1 MLGGKRILLGVT
13 GSIAA
18 YKAVQL
24 ASDLVKA
31 GALVDVVLTRA
42 ALEFVTPL
50 AFRAI
55 THREVFTSMFDP
67 NQPEALEHVTLA
79 RQIDAVVVAPA
90 TAHAIAK
97 FALGLADDLLSTT
110 VLTTRVPTVIAPA
123 METAMYEHP
132 ATQAHLATLRGRGWV
147 VVGPATG
154 RLASGAVGAG
164 RLADPEE
171 VIGALRWALG
181 RRGDLA
187 GRRLVVTAGPTR
199 EPIDP
204 VRVVT
209 NRSSGKM
216 GFAIAEA
223 ARDRGAD
230 VVLVTGPVNLRDPY
244 GVQVRRVQTA
254 CEMYEAVR
262 QAVVGCDALIAAAA
276 VADYRP
282 EAVSP
287 EKIKKADQP
296 ELVIRLVRNPDILGE
311 VRGDFIRVG
320 FAAESRD
327 LIANARQKL
336 AEKGLDLVVANDITA
351 PDAGFEVDTNR
362 VVFVHPDG
370 RAEELPLLP
379 KYDVAHRVLD
389 RVAELLRAR
398 RPAEGH

>member
-1 MLGGKRILLGVT
+1 MLGGKRFLLGVT
-13 GSIAA
+13 GSVAA

-31 GALVDVVLTRA
+31 GALVDVVLTRG

-55 THREVFTSMFDP
+55 THRDVLTCMFDP

-79 RQIDAVVVAPA
+79 REVDGVVVAPA

-97 FALGLADDLLSTT
+97 FALGLADDLLSAT
-110 VLTTRVPTVIAPA
+110 LLATRAPVVIAPA

-132 ATQAHLATLRGRGWV
+132 ATQQHLTTLRLRGWL
-147 VVGPATG
+147 VVGPASG
-154 RLASGAVGAG
+154 RLASGAFGPG
-164 RLADPEE
+164 RLADLEDI
-171 VIGALRWALG
+171 IGGLRWALG
-181 RRGDLA
+181 LRGDLA
-187 GRRLVVTAGPTR
+187 GRRIVVTAGPTQ

-204 VRVVT
+204 VRVIT

-223 ARDRGAD
+223 ARDRGAT
-230 VVLVTGPVNLRDPY
+230 VILITGPTTLRDPY
-244 GVQVRRVQTA
+244 GVDVRRVRTA
-254 CEMYEAVR
+254 CEMYEAVKA
-262 QAVVGCDALIAAAA
+262 AVRRCDALVAAAA

-282 EAVSP
+282 EAAATD
-287 EKIKKADQP
+287 KIKKADQP
-296 ELVIRLVRNPDILGE
+296 ELTLRLVRNPDILGE

-336 AEKGLDLVVANDITA
+336 VEKGLDLVVANDITA

-362 VVFVHPDG
+362 VTFVYPDG

-379 KYDVAHRVLD
+379 KYEVAHRVLD
-389 RVAELLRAR
+389 RVVELLRLR
-398 RPAEGH
+398 RPVSPA

>member
-1 MLGGKRILLGVT
+1 MLNGKRILLGVT

-31 GALVDVVLTRA
+31 GALVDVILTRS

-50 AFRAI
+50 SFRAI

-67 NQPEALEHVTLA
+67 NQPEALEHVALA
-79 RQIDAVVVAPA
+79 REVDGVVVAPA
-90 TAHAIAK
+90 TAHVLAK
-97 FALGLADDLLSTT
+97 LALGLADDLLSTT
-110 VLTTRVPTVIAPA
+110 LLATRAPLVIAPA

-132 ATQAHLATLRGRGWV
+132 ATQGHLATLRGRGWV

-154 RLASGAVGAG
+154 RLASGAVGPG
-164 RLADPEE
+164 RLADLEDI
-171 VIGALRWALG
+171 IGALRWALG

-187 GRRLVVTAGPTR
+187 GRRIVVTAGPTQ

-204 VRVVT
+204 VRVIT

-230 VVLVTGPVNLRDPY
+230 VVLVTGPTTLRDPY
-244 GVQVRRVQTA
+244 GVEVRRVRTA
-254 CEMYEAVR
+254 CEMFEAVR
-262 QAVVGCDALIAAAA
+262 AAVAGCDALIAAAA

-282 EAVSP
+282 EAVSAD
-287 EKIKKADQP
+287 KIKKADQP

-327 LIANARQKL
+327 LVANARQKL

-351 PDAGFEVDTNR
+351 PDAGFEADTNR
-362 VVFVHPDG
+362 VVFIYPDG

-379 KYDVAHRVLD
+379 KYEVAHRVLD
-389 RVAELLRAR
+389 RVADLLRAR
-398 RPAEGH
+398 RPAPAG

>member
-1 MLGGKRILLGVT
+1 MLHGKRILLGVT

-31 GALVDVVLTRA
+31 GALVDVILTRS
-42 ALEFVTPL
+42 ALEFVAPL
-50 AFRAI
+50 SFRAI

-67 NQPEALEHVTLA
+67 SQPEALEHVGLA
-79 RQIDAVVVAPA
+79 RAADGVVVAPA
-90 TAHAIAK
+90 TAHAVAK

-110 VLTTRVPTVIAPA
+110 LLATRAPVVVAPA
-123 METAMYEHP
+123 MESAMYEHP

-147 VVGPATG
+147 VVGPAVG
-154 RLASGAVGAG
+154 RLASGAVGPG
-164 RLADPEE
+164 RLADLEE
-171 VIGALRWALG
+171 IIGALRWALG

-187 GRRLVVTAGPTR
+187 GRRVVVTAGPTQ

-204 VRVVT
+204 VRVIT

-223 ARDRGAD
+223 ARDRGAQ
-230 VVLVTGPVNLRDPY
+230 VVLVTGPTSLRDPY
-244 GVQVRRVQTA
+244 GVEVRRVRTA
-254 CEMYEAVR
+254 VEMFEAVKV
-262 QAVVGCDALIAAAA
+262 AVPGCDALIAAAA

-282 EAVSP
+282 AEVSAD
-287 EKIKKADQP
+287 KVKKADRP
-296 ELVIRLVRNPDILGE
+296 ELVVRLVRNPDILGE

-327 LIANARQKL
+327 LLANARQKL
-336 AEKGLDLVVANDITA
+336 IEKGLDLVVANDITA

-362 VVFVHPDG
+362 VTFVYPDG

-379 KYDVAHRVLD
+379 KYEVAHRVLD
-389 RVAELLRAR
+389 RVADLLRTR
-398 RPAEGH
+398 RPVPAS

>member
-31 GALVDVVLTRA
+31 GALVDVILTRA

-50 AFRAI
+50 SFRAI
-55 THREVFTSMFDP
+55 THRDVFTSMFDP
-67 NQPEALEHVTLA
+67 AQPEALEHVTLA
-79 RQIDAVVVAPA
+79 REIDAVVVAPA
-90 TAHAIAK
+90 TAHALAK
-97 FALGLADDLLSTT
+97 FALGFADDLLSAT
-110 VLTTRVPTVIAPA
+110 VLATRAPAVIAPA

-132 ATQAHLATLRGRGWV
+132 ATQVHLATLKGRGWV
-147 VVGPATG
+147 VVGPAAG
-154 RLASGAVGAG
+154 RLASGAVGMG
-164 RLADPEE
+164 RLADLADI
-171 VIGALRWALG
+171 VGALRWALG

-187 GRRLVVTAGPTR
+187 GFRIVVTAGPTR
-199 EPIDP
+199 ELIDP

-216 GFAIAEA
+216 GFAVAEA
-223 ARDRGAD
+223 ARDRGAE
-230 VVLVTGPVNLRDPY
+230 VVLVTGPVGLRDPY
-244 GVQVRRVQTA
+244 GVEVRRVQTA

-262 QAVVGCDALIAAAA
+262 DAVKGAHALIAAAA

-282 EAVSP
+282 ESVSA

-296 ELVIRLVRNPDILGE
+296 ELVVRLVRNPDILGE
-311 VRGDFIRVG
+311 VRGDFVRVG
-320 FAAESRD
+320 FAAESQD
-327 LIANARQKL
+327 LIPNARRKL
-336 AEKGLDLVVANDITA
+336 AEKALDLVVANDITA

-362 VVFVHPDG
+362 VVLVYPDG
-370 RAEELPLLP
+370 RAEELPLLS
-379 KYDVAHRVLD
+379 KYEVAHRVLD

-398 RPAEGH
+398 RPAGAG

>member
-31 GALVDVVLTRA
+31 GALVDVILTRA

-50 AFRAI
+50 SFRAI
-55 THREVFTSMFDP
+55 THRDVFTSMFDP
-67 NQPEALEHVTLA
+67 AQPEALEHVTLA
-79 RQIDAVVVAPA
+79 REIDAVVVAPA
-90 TAHAIAK
+90 TAHALAK
-97 FALGLADDLLSTT
+97 FALGFADDLLSAT
-110 VLTTRVPTVIAPA
+110 VLATRAPAVIAPA

-132 ATQAHLATLRGRGWV
+132 ATQVHLATLKGRRWV
-147 VVGPATG
+147 VVGPAAG
-154 RLASGAVGAG
+154 RLASGAVGMG
-164 RLADPEE
+164 RLADLADI
-171 VIGALRWALG
+171 VGALRWALG

-187 GRRLVVTAGPTR
+187 GFRIVVTAGPTR
-199 EPIDP
+199 ELIDP

-216 GFAIAEA
+216 GFAVAEA
-223 ARDRGAD
+223 ARDRGAE
-230 VVLVTGPVNLRDPY
+230 VVLVTGPVGLRDPY
-244 GVQVRRVQTA
+244 GVEVRRVQTA

-262 QAVVGCDALIAAAA
+262 DAVKGAHALIAAAA

-282 EAVSP
+282 ESVSA

-296 ELVIRLVRNPDILGE
+296 ELVVRLVRNPDILGE
-311 VRGDFIRVG
+311 VRGDFVRVG
-320 FAAESRD
+320 FAAESQD
-327 LIANARQKL
+327 LIPNARRKL
-336 AEKGLDLVVANDITA
+336 AEKALDLVVANDITA

-362 VVFVHPDG
+362 VVLVYPDG
-370 RAEELPLLP
+370 RAEELPLLS
-379 KYDVAHRVLD
+379 KYEVAHRVLD

-398 RPAEGH
+398 RPAGAG